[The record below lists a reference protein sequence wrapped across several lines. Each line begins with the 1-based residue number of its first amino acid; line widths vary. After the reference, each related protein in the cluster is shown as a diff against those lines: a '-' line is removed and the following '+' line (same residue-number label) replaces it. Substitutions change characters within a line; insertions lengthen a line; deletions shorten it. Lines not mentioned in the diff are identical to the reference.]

1 VTTDDALD
9 VRWKQDLLIDDP
21 VAETGRE
28 LVDRANGRREELNR
42 PGKQIPGV

>member
-21 VAETGRE
+21 VAKTGRE
-28 LVDRANGRREELNR
+28 LVDRANGRQEEPNC
-42 PGKQIPGV
+42 PGNQIPGV